1 MCMEN
6 KQLYDLLNRSF
17 HTEMGEEE
25 RSKLD
30 EALRSNEQLKNEQGK
45 IAALQSLLAQQD
57 FRFKPF
63 FAGRLM
69 SKIESLTERNS
80 ISSGLNYAFMR
91 ISLPTM
97 LALFVWI
104 FMFWSVE
111 GSLSVDNFLGVA
123 NLSYDELVSDYFV
136 SN

>member
-1 MCMEN
+1 MEN
-6 KQLYDLLNRSF
+6 KELYDLLNRSF
-17 HTEMGEEE
+17 HGEVSENE
-25 RSKLD
+25 QSELD
-30 EALRSNEQLKNEQGK
+30 EALSKNQELKVEHGK
-45 IAALQSLLAQQD
+45 MAALQSLFAKQD
-57 FRFKPF
+57 FRFQPF

-69 SKIESLTERNS
+69 NRIDSLRDTPS
-80 ISSGLNYAFMR
+80 IFSGLDYAFMR

-97 LALFVWI
+97 LALGIWVLV
-104 FMFWSVE
+104 FWSAE